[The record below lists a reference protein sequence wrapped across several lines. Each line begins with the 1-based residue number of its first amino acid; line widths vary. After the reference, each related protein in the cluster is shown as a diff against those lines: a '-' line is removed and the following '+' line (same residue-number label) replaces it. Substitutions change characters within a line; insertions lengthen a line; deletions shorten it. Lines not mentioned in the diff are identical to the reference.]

1 MIGKKMLI
9 RSTIIAVV
17 LVLSSGAAFGA
28 GPHGAAGSVFDQEL
42 IKTRYN
48 LLKADEN
55 PDRPV
60 HDDADLPL
68 SHFVQTEE
76 ASVAYKSPARAFLYS
91 LAVPGL
97 GQYYYGSKIK
107 PVIFLGVEVL
117 GWVQA
122 LKYHSNGEDMTAA
135 YEAFNREHWSRGKY
149 YEFLEFHYDTTHPHH
164 LPDTS
169 FRELVETLPDEENQ
183 QFFEMTGKYDQFAWG
198 WDDAELEGRRWWEN
212 YPEGTPEWYPDKIIT
227 TSDVPYSQNRE
238 TYENMRGAANDEYSK
253 SLRYVFVI
261 MANHLVS
268 AFEAYFT
275 TKRHN
280 NALRYEQEFAQ
291 RLDFDAT
298 VKSYHTWKDTPYL
311 SFSFKF

>member
-1 MIGKKMLI
+1 MIGTKMLT

-17 LVLSSGAAFGA
+17 LVLSA
-28 GPHGAAGSVFDQEL
+28 GIAYGDGLDGSAGSIFNQEL
-42 IKTRYN
+42 MKTRYN
-48 LLKADEN
+48 LFQADN
-55 PDRPV
+55 DPAAPV
-60 HDDADLPL
+60 TDEADLPL
-68 SHFVQTEE
+68 SEFAQTEK
-76 ASVAYKSPARAFLYS
+76 VAVKYKSPARAFLYS

-122 LKYHSNGEDMTAA
+122 LKYHSNGEDLTA
-135 YEAFNREHWSRGKY
+135 EFQMFNREHWSRGRY
-149 YEFLEFHYDTTHPHH
+149 YDYLVFHYDTTHPHN

-169 FRELVETLPDEENQ
+169 FPELVETLPDEETQ

-198 WDDAELEGRRWWEN
+198 WDDAIHPSGNSWEDYQSQGT
-212 YPEGTPEWYPDKIIT
+212 YPPKVKGVA
-227 TSDVPYSQNRE
+227 DVPVSENRQ
-238 TYENMRGAANDEYSK
+238 TYEHMRDAANDEYST

-261 MANHLVS
+261 MGNHLVS

-291 RLDFDAT
+291 RLDVDAT
-298 VKSYHTWKDTPYL
+298 VRSYHAWKDTPYL
-311 SFSFKF
+311 SFSYKF